1 MLCYFRACKT
11 LDLEGV
17 PHHSSEAFVSLPM
30 PLGHK
35 GCSLMTR
42 GEARESLVR
51 KTREM
56 MSLGSLGS
64 LLACGAMEA
73 TGGPGGTG
81 GFGESWP
88 VLCSW
93 VQGIVIVAEPVLV
106 AARMMLD
113 ERVVLPV
120 AIRLSLWQ
128 SFLLISAIVIFEQL
142 LRIIVLLAAKWLL
155 VGRYKEAQH
164 DIYSLFYL
172 RHWLVQRIAD
182 GTIIGD
188 ELVTGTCVGFHFL
201 RNLVLKA
208 LGADVALTA
217 VITTRVVAFDLVS
230 VGHLATVHGKQLTAV
245 HFGERRMILKSISV
259 GNGAFVGTNSVLEP
273 GCRVAAGAHVEGLS
287 MVPCGFTASARV
299 SGVPCQAVGAPKILP
314 SDAAVQSFRCE
325 MLLLAIAYWLVVV
338 PVTGSIRPFIRV
350 LVLSQAAQESDS
362 KHWENLDALPEEAMD
377 FLPELPLVSFI
388 VNVLLVALQLLMTIL
403 ICRLLPRVKPPCS
416 YSLTSIHGMMLSL
429 KMLWV
434 TKASKSLQ
442 DASMVP
448 AFMRMC
454 GAQFGRGVAMGCEV
468 VLPDTLVVGN
478 GCFIATRNI
487 LTSATMDQGQYKV
500 PCTTHLGPLEK
511 SSGEKNGLIW

>member
-1 MLCYFRACKT
+1 
-11 LDLEGV
+11 
-17 PHHSSEAFVSLPM
+17 
-30 PLGHK
+30 
-35 GCSLMTR
+35 MTR
-42 GEARESLVR
+42 GEARESPAR

-64 LLACGAMEA
+64 LLACGAMIEA
-73 TGGPGGTG
+73 TGGPGGPGGFG

-273 GCRVAAGAHVEGLS
+273 GCRVAAGSPRGRFVHGSLWVYRISPCFWSALS
-287 MVPCGFTASARV
+287 GCGCAQN
-299 SGVPCQAVGAPKILP
+299 P
-314 SDAAVQSFRCE
+314 SFRCRGAE
-325 MLLLAIAYWLVVV
+325 FPLRDVALGHRLLVGCGAHDWLHQTLHQGPGPKSGGPRVRFKALGEFGRVARRGHGLLAGA
-338 PVTGSIRPFIRV
+338 PTC
-350 LVLSQAAQESDS
+350 
-362 KHWENLDALPEEAMD
+362 
-377 FLPELPLVSFI
+377 ELY
-388 VNVLLVALQLLMTIL
+388 
-403 ICRLLPRVKPPCS
+403 C
-416 YSLTSIHGMMLSL
+416 
-429 KMLWV
+429 
-434 TKASKSLQ
+434 
-442 DASMVP
+442 
-448 AFMRMC
+448 
-454 GAQFGRGVAMGCEV
+454 
-468 VLPDTLVVGN
+468 
-478 GCFIATRNI
+478 
-487 LTSATMDQGQYKV
+487 
-500 PCTTHLGPLEK
+500 
-511 SSGEKNGLIW
+511 

>member
-1 MLCYFRACKT
+1 M
-11 LDLEGV
+11 

-42 GEARESLVR
+42 GGEARESLVR

-64 LLACGAMEA
+64 LLASGVMIEA
-73 TGGPGGTG
+73 TGGHG

-230 VGHLATVHGKQLTAV
+230 VGHLATVYGKQLTAV

-259 GNGAFVGTNSVLEP
+259 GNGAFVGINSVLEP

-314 SDAAVQSFRCE
+314 SDAEVQSFRCE
-325 MLLLAIAYWLVVV
+325 MMLLAIAYWLVVV
-338 PVTGSIRPFIRV
+338 PMTGSIRPFIRV

-362 KHWENLDALPEEAMD
+362 KHWENLDALPEEVMD
-377 FLPELPLVSFI
+377 FLPEFPLVSFI

-434 TKASKSLQ
+434 TKASQSLQ

-454 GAQFGRGVAMGCEV
+454 GAQIGRGVVMGCEV

-478 GCFIATRNI
+478 GCFIATGNI

-500 PCTTHLGPLEK
+500 PCTTHLGPLE
-511 SSGEKNGLIW
+511 N

>member
-1 MLCYFRACKT
+1 
-11 LDLEGV
+11 
-17 PHHSSEAFVSLPM
+17 
-30 PLGHK
+30 
-35 GCSLMTR
+35 
-42 GEARESLVR
+42 
-51 KTREM
+51 
-56 MSLGSLGS
+56 
-64 LLACGAMEA
+64 
-73 TGGPGGTG
+73 
-81 GFGESWP
+81 
-88 VLCSW
+88 
-93 VQGIVIVAEPVLV
+93 
-106 AARMMLD
+106 
-113 ERVVLPV
+113 
-120 AIRLSLWQ
+120 
-128 SFLLISAIVIFEQL
+128 
-142 LRIIVLLAAKWLL
+142 
-155 VGRYKEAQH
+155 
-164 DIYSLFYL
+164 
-172 RHWLVQRIAD
+172 
-182 GTIIGD
+182 
-188 ELVTGTCVGFHFL
+188 
-201 RNLVLKA
+201 
-208 LGADVALTA
+208 
-217 VITTRVVAFDLVS
+217 
-230 VGHLATVHGKQLTAV
+230 
-245 HFGERRMILKSISV
+245 MILKSISV

-338 PVTGSIRPFIRV
+338 PMTGSIRPFIRV

-362 KHWENLDALPEEAMD
+362 KHWENLDALPEEVMD

-478 GCFIATRNI
+478 GCFIASRNI